1 MTPTIDTATLQK
13 LGLMQSPAPAA
24 NKNPTQL
31 GQSDFLK
38 LMTTQLQNQDP
49 LQPLDSTQFLSQMA
63 QFGTVSGIDGL
74 QKSFG
79 QFSTA
84 FTANQALQAA
94 GLVGR
99 TVLVPQDVGTLA
111 AGGVLQGAAQVPT
124 GVTGGTVKIYDM
136 NGQLVRTLPLEPAVG
151 GLAHF
156 SWNGIGDNG
165 SQAPAG
171 TYQVRTEASVG
182 GKSTAL
188 QTYIAAPVASVI
200 LGNSKGGLT
209 LDLEGVGPVALSE
222 VKQIM

>member
-1 MTPTIDTATLQK
+1 MTPAIDTATLQK
-13 LGLMQSPAPAA
+13 LGLLQSPPRTTA
-24 NKNPTQL
+24 NDPSKL

-63 QFGTVSGIDGL
+63 QFGTVSGIDAL

-79 QFSTA
+79 RFSTA

-99 TVLVPQDVGTLA
+99 TVLVPQDVGTLS
-111 AGGVLQGAAQVPT
+111 AGGVLQGAAQMPI
-124 GVTGGTVKIYDM
+124 GAAGGTVKIYDM
-136 NGQLVRTLPLEPAVG
+136 NGQLVRTLQLDPAVG

-156 SWNGIGDNG
+156 RWNGVEDNG
-165 SQAPAG
+165 SRAPAG
-171 TYQVRTEASVG
+171 AYQMRAGAGVG

-188 QTYIAAPVASVI
+188 QTYVAAPVASVI

>member
-1 MTPTIDTATLQK
+1 MIPTINTATLQK
-13 LGLMQSPAPAA
+13 LGLLQSPAPATG
-24 NKNPTQL
+24 NDPTKL

-38 LMTTQLQNQDP
+38 LMTAQLQNQDP

-79 QFSTA
+79 RLSSTL
-84 FTANQALQAA
+84 TANQALQAA

-99 TVLVPQDVGTLA
+99 TALVPQDVGTLA

-124 GVTGGTVKIYDM
+124 GTTGGTAKIYAM
-136 NGQLVRTLPLEPAVG
+136 NGQLVRTLPLGSASG

-156 SWNGIGDNG
+156 SWNGLEDNG
-165 SQAPAG
+165 TQAPAG
-171 TYQVRTEASVG
+171 TYQVRTEAKVG
-182 GKSTAL
+182 GKAAAL
-188 QTYIAAPVASVI
+188 QTYLAAPVASVI
-200 LGNSKGGLT
+200 LGNPNGGLT
-209 LDLEGVGPVALSE
+209 LDLKGIGPVALSE